1 MIKNNIKQTYGENT
15 TCDFKEAVERKQPK
29 SWLKSVS
36 AFANTVGGVLV
47 FGVNDDGETIGL
59 ENAKTDAE
67 FISDRIKVFM
77 DPVPD
82 FELITKPTENGRF
95 ILELHVLAGDMTP
108 YYYVNS
114 GTHSAFIRIGDESV
128 ITNAHQLSTLV
139 LKGRNRTY
147 DSLVTEYHLGEL
159 TFDTLAK
166 TYQKQ
171 TGLPFEDKLLQSFSL
186 VTDDGLLTQA
196 GVLFSDQ
203 CPYRHSSLYCTRWD
217 GLEKD
222 DALDSREYQGN
233 LLSLLDA
240 GVQFMTLHNKKGWIK
255 LPNRRLDTPDYSDRA
270 LFEALVNAL
279 IHRDYSELG
288 SEVHIDIYD
297 NRLVIYSPGGM
308 FDGSLIQ
315 NRDLNE
321 VPSRRRNPILADVF
335 TQFGYMEKRG
345 SGLRKIRNETAKLPG
360 FTNEKRPTFRS
371 QYESF
376 FTEILNNNYS
386 DEVQGKVQNDTH
398 DGSINGSVNGSVN
411 GGVKTPKL
419 TKRQLDIINVIT
431 TATNKLGSVNGSVKN
446 GLTTQ
451 EIMSKLK
458 LSERTAYR
466 ELATL
471 KQLGLIQRIGSDKTG
486 HWEVTCPSNVP
497 QDVPQD
503 DPRNVPQDG
512 SVNDVDVAENETDV
526 VKDKTQNGS
535 VFGSVNFSEDVSVN
549 DDDDDVKD
557 VAKDVVKELL
567 LSIEADGFV
576 TVEALAKKLS
586 MSARQ
591 VQRLLAQ
598 LQKDNLI
605 TRKGGRKLGHW
616 EVTCPSN
623 VPQYGSENV
632 AQNVADVA
640 QNVAEKSKKP

>member
-1 MIKNNIKQTYGENT
+1 MIKNDIKQTYGEDT

-36 AFANTVGGVLV
+36 AFANTMGGVLV

-59 ENAKTDAE
+59 ENAKADAE

-77 DPVPD
+77 DPVPE
-82 FELITKPTENGRF
+82 FELVTKPADKGRF
-95 ILELHVLAGDMTP
+95 ILELHVSAGDMTP

-128 ITNAHQLSTLV
+128 IANAHQLSALV

-147 DSLVTEYHLGEL
+147 DSLVTEFHLGEM

-171 TGLPFEDKLLQSFSL
+171 TGQPFEEKLLQSFSL

-203 CPYRHSSLYCTRWD
+203 CPYRHSSLYCTRWN

-233 LLSLLDA
+233 LLTLLDA

-315 NRDLNE
+315 NRDVNE

-386 DEVQGKVQNDTH
+386 DKSQGEVQNDTH
-398 DGSINGSVNGSVN
+398 DGSLNGSINGSI
-411 GGVKTPKL
+411 KTQKL
-419 TKRQLDIINVIT
+419 TERQLDIINLIT
-431 TATNKLGSVNGSVKN
+431 TATNKFGSINGSVKN

-451 EIMSKLK
+451 EIMSKLQ

-471 KQLGLIQRIGSDKTG
+471 KQLGLIQRIGSKKTG
-486 HWEVTCPSNVP
+486 HWEVLSS
-497 QDVPQD
+497 QDVS
-503 DPRNVPQDG
+503 QDG
-512 SVNDVDVAENETDV
+512 SINV
-526 VKDKTQNGS
+526 G
-535 VFGSVNFSEDVSVN
+535 EDVSV
-549 DDDDDVKD
+549 
-557 VAKDVVKELL
+557 
-567 LSIEADGFV
+567 
-576 TVEALAKKLS
+576 
-586 MSARQ
+586 
-591 VQRLLAQ
+591 
-598 LQKDNLI
+598 
-605 TRKGGRKLGHW
+605 
-616 EVTCPSN
+616 
-623 VPQYGSENV
+623 NV

-640 QNVAEKSKKP
+640 QNVAGKSKKS